1 MSYLPGETFIAELG
15 LSQEFAP
22 DRVIGSFEAVPELC
36 APGTSTARTAVLLTI
51 ADMAAGSISSAATAP
66 RICLTL
72 DLSVR
77 VLGPAVG
84 LIDVEARVLKTGRN
98 TTVAETLFRVGGA
111 DGELVALSWS
121 TFVAS
126 PRPSDVIE
134 VPPLSFRRYGP
145 SRLRA
150 PLADQVGCRIVAP
163 GVAEVD
169 RTPYVMN
176 PAGTVQGGIIALLAE
191 LATESLPVVD
201 GVVNELDVRYL
212 SATRVGPARA
222 TAVAVGD
229 RTARVELH
237 DPGNGDRLTAV
248 VLARWG

>member
-1 MSYLPGETFIAELG
+1 VSYIPGETFIAELG
-15 LSQEFAP
+15 LSQEFQR
-22 DRVIGSFEAVPELC
+22 DRVVGSFEAVPELC
-36 APGTSTARTAVLLTI
+36 APGRPTVRTAVLLTI

-84 LIDVEARVLKTGRN
+84 HIDVESRVLKSGKN
-98 TTVAETLFRVGGA
+98 TTVAETLFRCGQDV
-111 DGELVALSWS
+111 VALSLS

-126 PRPSDVIE
+126 PRPGDVME

-145 SRLRA
+145 SVLQA
-150 PLADQVGCRIVAP
+150 PLAEQVGSRLVAP
-163 GVAEVD
+163 GVAEID
-169 RTPYVMN
+169 RAPYVMN
-176 PAGTVQGGIIALLAE
+176 PAGTVQGGIVALLAE
-191 LATESLPVVD
+191 LATESLPGVS

-222 TAVAVGD
+222 TAVEVGD

-248 VLARWG
+248 VLARWTD

>member
-1 MSYLPGETFIAELG
+1 M
-15 LSQEFAP
+15 SQEFQP
-22 DRVIGSFEAVPELC
+22 DRVVGSFEAVPALC
-36 APGTSTARTAVLLTI
+36 APGTPLARTAVLLTI

-77 VLGPAVG
+77 VLRPPVG
-84 LIDVEARVLKTGRN
+84 LIDVEARVLKSGRN
-98 TTVAETLFRVGGA
+98 TTVAETLFHV
-111 DGELVALSWS
+111 DGELAALSWS

-145 SRLRA
+145 SQLRA
-150 PLADQVGCRIVAP
+150 PLAEQAGCRIVGP
-163 GVAEVD
+163 GIAEVD

-176 PAGTVQGGIIALLAE
+176 PAGTVQGGMVALLAE
-191 LATESLPVVD
+191 LATESLPDVD
-201 GVVNELDVRYL
+201 GAVTELDVRYL

-222 TAVAVGD
+222 TAAALTD

-248 VLARWG
+248 VLARWGS

>member
-1 MSYLPGETFIAELG
+1 MSYLPGLTFIADLG
-15 LSQEFAP
+15 FSQEFKP
-22 DRVIGSFEAVPELC
+22 EQVVGSFESVPELC
-36 APGTSTARTAVLLTI
+36 APGTSTVRTAVLLTI

-77 VLGPAVG
+77 VLGPVAG
-84 LIDVEARVLKTGRN
+84 TIDVEARVLKSGRN
-98 TTVAETLFRVGGA
+98 TTVAETLFRVGE
-111 DGELVALSWS
+111 ELAALSWS

-126 PRPSDVIE
+126 PRPTDVIE

-145 SRLRA
+145 SQLRA
-150 PLADQVGCRIVAP
+150 PLEDQAGCRVVAP
-163 GVAEVD
+163 GIAEVD

-176 PAGTVQGGIIALLAE
+176 PAGTVQGGMVALLAE
-191 LATESLPVVD
+191 LATESLPIVD
-201 GVVNELDVRYL
+201 GPVSELDVRYL

-222 TAVAVGD
+222 TAAVIGD

-248 VLARWG
+248 VLARWSS

>member
-1 MSYLPGETFIAELG
+1 MSYLPGLTFIADLG
-15 LSQEFAP
+15 FSQDFKP
-22 DRVIGSFEAVPELC
+22 DRVIGSFEAVPQLC
-36 APGTSTARTAVLLTI
+36 APGTETVRTAVLLTI

-77 VLGPAVG
+77 VLGPVSG
-84 LIDVEARVLKTGRN
+84 TINVEAQVLKSGRN
-98 TTVAETLFRVGGA
+98 TTVAETVFRA
-111 DGELVALSWS
+111 DGHLVALSWS

-126 PRPSDVIE
+126 PRPNDVIE
-134 VPPLSFRRYGP
+134 VPPLSFRQYGP

-150 PLADQVGCRIVAP
+150 PLAEQAGCRVVAP

-176 PAGTVQGGIIALLAE
+176 PAGTVQGGMVALLAE
-191 LATESLPVVD
+191 LATESLP
-201 GVVNELDVRYL
+201 GVPSPVSELDVRYL

-222 TAVAVGD
+222 TAEVIGD
-229 RTARVELH
+229 GTARVELH

-248 VLARWG
+248 VLARWLP